1 MRYGFNFI
9 YILTI
14 IYLIKTYKQFFTIK
28 LTIMES
34 NDEIIVKNWDDL
46 NLKTDLLRG
55 IFSYGFE
62 KPSEIQQKAILPITQ
77 GNDVI
82 AQAQSGTG
90 KTGTFSI
97 STLQSIDI
105 DNKQCQA
112 IIISS
117 TRELVMQI
125 HDVVNKL
132 GEFMDGLTTK
142 LLIGGTSVSEDIQYL
157 QSNNPHIVVGTP
169 GRIFDMIKRRK
180 LNVFPIKLFVLDE
193 ADEMLSSG
201 FKDQIHSI
209 FQYFNEKVQT
219 AIFSATMPEEVI
231 ELTNKFMNQPHK
243 IIMKPRELSLEGIKQ
258 SYIATI
264 NDDEKYNWL
273 KSLYDRISLAQ
284 SIIFVNDVNRVA
296 DLYDAMKKD
305 GFPVCHIHSGLA
317 KDEREKV
324 ISDFKTG
331 VYNVLISS
339 NITARGIDIQAVN
352 TVINFDIPRDVHTY
366 LHRIGRSG
374 RWGRKGQAINFVS
387 QRDIGTMKR
396 IESHYQI
403 TIDEYN

>member
-1 MRYGFNFI
+1 
-9 YILTI
+9 
-14 IYLIKTYKQFFTIK
+14 
-28 LTIMES
+28 MES

-46 NLKTDLLRG
+46 NLNTDLLRG
-55 IFSYGFE
+55 IFAYGFE

-77 GNDVI
+77 GKDVI

-97 STLQSIDI
+97 SSIQSIDI
-105 DNKQCQA
+105 EKKECQV

-142 LLIGGTSVSEDIQYL
+142 LLIGGTSVSDDIQSL
-157 QSNNPHIVVGTP
+157 QTNIPHIVVGTP
-169 GRIFDMIKRRK
+169 GRIFDMIRRRK
-180 LNVFPIKLFVLDE
+180 LNVFTIKLFVLDE
-193 ADEMLSSG
+193 ADEMLSAG

-243 IIMKPRELSLEGIKQ
+243 IIMKPQELSLEGIKQ
-258 SYIATI
+258 TYIATI

-273 KSLYDRISLAQ
+273 KTLYDRISLAQ
-284 SIIFVNDVNRVA
+284 SIIFVNELNRVS

-305 GFPVCHIHSGLA
+305 GFPVCHIHSGLP
-317 KDEREKV
+317 KDQREKV

-339 NITARGIDIQAVN
+339 NITARGIDIQAVS

-396 IESHYQI
+396 IESHYKI
-403 TIDEYN
+403 TIDEYS